1 MNVFP
6 ARGNALRT
14 SRDRPDPPAP
24 KPAPLREWRLQ
35 PEPCVFR
42 FAGLAVL
49 LIAGTALAAPHKL
62 RVTDPSLTQSII
74 EQGGSL
80 VADYGA
86 FQIVEA
92 DAVPSGNT
100 ADARVE
106 SVDRF
111 DFIQL
116 SARSLNTR
124 TPQMQSLRHAVGPF
138 TGRHLHLVQFAGPIK
153 PEWRAAL
160 EQTGA
165 KIVSYIPQNAY
176 LIYGDAMALAQAQ
189 SWAGSEASVQWEG
202 PYQDDYKIHPMAR
215 TEDDNGKS
223 RSIGTDTF
231 AIQLVADD
239 EANSATL
246 GKIDRWKLKPVRSE
260 FRILN
265 YHNLIVSLP
274 AERLKDLAAQPDV
287 ISIQPYFEPKKM
299 DECQDQIVAGNLSSD
314 LPSGPGYL
322 AWLAGKGFTQAQF
335 GASGFVVDM
344 SDSGIDNG
352 TLKPGHFGLYPL
364 GDTSQSSRVAY
375 VRLEGTAN
383 NPGSTLK
390 GCDGHGTL
398 NTHIAAGYDDLDG
411 FPFADSTGY
420 SYGLGVCPFV
430 KVGSSVIFDP
440 DLFTSPNY
448 TMLETEAYASGARV
462 SNNSWGSANGASYDL
477 DAQSYDT
484 LVRDVGASSVQ
495 RQMVI
500 VFVAGNG
507 GPSAQS
513 IISPGTAKNVI
524 TVGAA
529 DNVRSLVPADG
540 GNDRSGSDGCG
551 NTDSDADNANAVVG
565 FSSQGPCSDGRM
577 KPDLVAPGTHV
588 TGGVPQSG
596 SATTNGTGTAL
607 SCFLANGDGICGVPG
622 NSTADLF
629 FPLGQEFYTVSTGT
643 SHAAPAV
650 SGACALVRQYFLN
663 ANLVAPSPAMT
674 KAFLMNSARYMTGAN
689 AGDTLWSPSQGMG
702 ELDLGGAFDG
712 VPRLLRD
719 QVDTF
724 TATGQ
729 TRTFTGT
736 IADPTQ
742 SFRIT
747 VAWTD
752 PPGSTAAARALVNDL
767 DLTVTVGGKTYKGN
781 VFSGAT
787 SVTGGTADS
796 LNNVESVFLP
806 AGTSGSFTVTITA
819 ADIAADALAIGG
831 STPEQDFALVVYNAN
846 PTALP
851 FAPIAASYRGLFY
864 AAGGVKFLQSGA
876 FSLTTTARG
885 GYSGTLQMGAKLYDF
900 SGHLDSSGTG
910 TNLIHRTGTN
920 ALTFTFQVDATDY
933 NRITGTITDGSWLA
947 ELQAERAPFKAGN
960 STLLAGKYTVVFP
973 GYTDGGALAPQGN
986 GYGTVTVTK
995 SGQIELSGALSDGAA
1010 LSKTSPLVGTGD
1022 WPLYVSLYGGRGQI
1036 LGWLTFT
1043 NSQSLGGRFSW
1054 IKQPIPKA
1062 ALYPGGFDIETNA
1075 TGSSFQSPS
1084 TFAGPILD
1092 FITGRVVLNGG
1103 NLAVPITNN
1112 VTIASNNKVT
1122 DNTLTNK
1129 LTVAL
1134 GTGRGLFTG
1143 TVLNPAT
1150 GRKFGFNGVILQ
1162 NQGVGLGYFL
1172 GTNQSGSVFLGQ

>member
-1 MNVFP
+1 
-6 ARGNALRT
+6 
-14 SRDRPDPPAP
+14 
-24 KPAPLREWRLQ
+24 
-35 PEPCVFR
+35 
-42 FAGLAVL
+42 
-49 LIAGTALAAPHKL
+49 
-62 RVTDPSLTQSII
+62 
-74 EQGGSL
+74 
-80 VADYGA
+80 
-86 FQIVEA
+86 
-92 DAVPSGNT
+92 
-100 ADARVE
+100 
-106 SVDRF
+106 
-111 DFIQL
+111 
-116 SARSLNTR
+116 
-124 TPQMQSLRHAVGPF
+124 
-138 TGRHLHLVQFAGPIK
+138 
-153 PEWRAAL
+153 
-160 EQTGA
+160 
-165 KIVSYIPQNAY
+165 
-176 LIYGDAMALAQAQ
+176 
-189 SWAGSEASVQWEG
+189 
-202 PYQDDYKIHPMAR
+202 
-215 TEDDNGKS
+215 
-223 RSIGTDTF
+223 
-231 AIQLVADD
+231 
-239 EANSATL
+239 
-246 GKIDRWKLKPVRSE
+246 
-260 FRILN
+260 
-265 YHNLIVSLP
+265 
-274 AERLKDLAAQPDV
+274 
-287 ISIQPYFEPKKM
+287 M
-299 DECQDQIVAGNLSSD
+299 DERQDQIVAGNLSSD
-314 LPSGPGYL
+314 FPSGPGYL

-364 GDTSQSSRVAY
+364 GDTSKNSRVAY
-375 VRLEGTAN
+375 IRLEGTATP
-383 NPGSTLK
+383 NPPSTLK

-398 NTHIAAGYDDLDG
+398 NTHIVAGYDDLGG

-440 DLFTSPNY
+440 DTFTSPDY
-448 TMLETEAYASGARV
+448 TTLETQAYDSGARV
-462 SNNSWGSANGASYDL
+462 CNNSWGATNGASYDL
-477 DAQSYDT
+477 DAQTYDT
-484 LVRDVGASSVQ
+484 LVRDVGASSLE

-529 DNVRSLVPADG
+529 DNVRSLAPADG
-540 GNDRSGSDGCG
+540 GNSRSGSDGCG

-596 SATTNGTGTAL
+596 SATTNGTGAAL

-622 NSTADLF
+622 SSTADLF

-663 ANLVAPSPAMT
+663 DNLVAPSPAMT

-712 VPRLLRD
+712 VPRILRD
-719 QVDTF
+719 QVDRF

-736 IADPTQ
+736 ITDSTQ
-742 SFRIT
+742 PFRVT

-752 PPGSTAAARALVNDL
+752 PPGSLAAARALVNDL
-767 DLTVTVGGKTYKGN
+767 DLTVTVGGETYKGN

-787 SVTGGTADS
+787 SVAGGTADS

-831 STPEQDFALVVYNAN
+831 SIPEQDFALVVYNAN

-851 FAPIAASYRGLFY
+851 FASIAASYRGLFY
-864 AAGGVKFLQSGA
+864 PAGEVEFLQSGA
-876 FSLTTTARG
+876 FSLTTGTRG
-885 GYSGTLQMGAKLYDF
+885 GYSGTLQMGAKLYAF
-900 SGHLDSSGTG
+900 SGHLDSSGAG

-920 ALTFTFQVDATDY
+920 ALALAFQMDST
-933 NRITGTITDGSWLA
+933 NFNGITGTVTDGSWLA

-960 STLLAGKYTVVFP
+960 STLLAGKYTLVFP
-973 GYTDGGALAPQGN
+973 GYADGGALAPQGD
-986 GYGTVTVTK
+986 GYGAVTVTK
-995 SGQIELSGALSDGAA
+995 PGQILLSGALSDGAA
-1010 LSKTSPLVGTGD
+1010 LSKTALLVGTGD

-1075 TGSSFQSPS
+1075 VGSSFHSPS
-1084 TFAGPILD
+1084 TSAGPILD

-1103 NLAVPITNN
+1103 DLAAPITNN
-1112 VTIASNNKVT
+1112 VIIASNNKVT
-1122 DNTLTNK
+1122 DTTFTNK
-1129 LTVAL
+1129 LTLTL
-1134 GTGRGLFTG
+1134 GTGRGLFRG

-1150 GRKFGFNGVILQ
+1150 GKKFGFNGVLLQ